1 MINTNTNTLSKKKGL
16 PYPTADLSFLWLG
29 GYDGTSLLN
38 LKGANPTYVS
48 GSGLD
53 AIYDFSVL
61 NDDRFDK
68 GARVGNALGLPEY
81 YNDPLNAYFYYDGT
95 SETTRRYWKLKD
107 FHYFYLQQQTDITP
121 RLFNNEFF
129 LKATATTDT
138 SNVIDSIDALYIYS
152 TEQTDANLTKL
163 KAYIGIQDDFYGD
176 ELLLDT
182 GLDVGYPN
190 WTNLLG
196 TGPPD
201 ANWTISGGSA
211 VSDGNNGFMGQR
223 TTLALANKTYKVE
236 VNINSLISGVLRVR
250 VADSTYTYLSTSGV
264 KIIEIESGTVIDETI
279 LFYSQSLSGSI
290 TFASLKQKFVNYY
303 SS

>member
-1 MINTNTNTLSKKKGL
+1 M
-16 PYPTADLSFLWLG
+16 
-29 GYDGTSLLN
+29 
-38 LKGANPTYVS
+38 
-48 GSGLD
+48 
-53 AIYDFSVL
+53 
-61 NDDRFDK
+61 
-68 GARVGNALGLPEY
+68 
-81 YNDPLNAYFYYDGT
+81 
-95 SETTRRYWKLKD
+95 
-107 FHYFYLQQQTDITP
+107 
-121 RLFNNEFF
+121 
-129 LKATATTDT
+129 
-138 SNVIDSIDALYIYS
+138 YIYS